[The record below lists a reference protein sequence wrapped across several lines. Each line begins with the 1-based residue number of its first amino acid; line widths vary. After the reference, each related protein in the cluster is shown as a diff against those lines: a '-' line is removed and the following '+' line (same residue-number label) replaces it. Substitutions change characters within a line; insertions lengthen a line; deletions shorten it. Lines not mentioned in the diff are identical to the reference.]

1 MPPDQINVMSLQTV
15 IVYHNES
22 INVKVKNT
30 EEGISEQGNFCCSLA
45 IFNIVCYN
53 DM

>member
-30 EEGISEQGNFCCSLA
+30 EEAHLNKE
-45 IFNIVCYN
+45 IFAVVCAK
-53 DM
+53 MI